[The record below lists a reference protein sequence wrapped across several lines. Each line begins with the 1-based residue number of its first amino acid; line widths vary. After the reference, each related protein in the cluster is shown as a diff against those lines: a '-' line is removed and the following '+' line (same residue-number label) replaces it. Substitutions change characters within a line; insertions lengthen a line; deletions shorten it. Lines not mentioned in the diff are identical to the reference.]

1 MPDTLPYVSGN
12 VIAASAG
19 TGKTYSLSSR
29 FLALMALGA
38 DPASLVALTFTRK
51 AAGEFCTR
59 IFRDLAAGAAAAP
72 APGQRNP
79 LTARLLETLSGLVA
93 VGEGKACLLH
103 PASNP
108 VPLLPSTEFGAGAD
122 ALMEEFCR
130 RQREEAQPPKAPEQ
144 LCHAYPQLYADWD
157 EGFFQQLLEK
167 LVRAMPRLTLATFD
181 SFFQRIAAAHC
192 TELGIS
198 DLHPVTGEDADRAR
212 RAAIR
217 ALLQAAEAH
226 EEAFCELYR
235 DVADESSDN
244 MVQRLEGQIKTFLS
258 LFHRFPRAEQW
269 SGAAFALPTHDER
282 AQKVLRRT
290 QGMYRL
296 MQHYDAAYQRS
307 VLSEGRCTFDDVAR
321 AAAQL
326 LRRDDLPT
334 EAAFDL
340 NTRLRHWMLDEF
352 QDTNPQQWAI
362 LEPLLDDALQ
372 SSLPA
377 EYELE
382 GRGRYV
388 AHESSVFVVGDV
400 KQSIYAFRGGTP
412 DILQQMLPG
421 DRPNRWRAYLAPTEL
436 QLNYRSAPLL
446 LGHDPACPTGFVNRL
461 FRRLHDMARE
471 EGRPGDAAALTPDFY
486 HHGSA
491 RQDLAGYLSVQA
503 LPEGDAEETREAMYR
518 EVEAILR
525 DKLCEGGRL
534 RPGISVGVL
543 LRSNKELLG
552 LYSYLRSVFGDSL
565 PLCMVSDE
573 FVALNTVMGELML
586 EFFRHLLHPSDEFRR
601 KLLEMSPLRQLMLEH
616 GADDWQQLAETRGY
630 AAIVHRLLALLD
642 PGERSRT
649 AQEWLQAAQQFDAKG
664 GTTEE
669 WIQSICRLS
678 YTADPPENSIRLMTM
693 HKSKGLEFDAVILPL
708 ISSQNIDDTRTLS
721 YLSTEDGQSVLLNPG
736 DTKLRE
742 QLGLGAA
749 VERWRA
755 QRRAQEYNLLYVAVT
770 RAKQALYIL
779 LHGKARP
786 YKVDS
791 KTKRYKKELS
801 MTTSALIMRALNL
814 MKEPQREQPDGCE
827 LLMEEGEPEWWRGRA
842 LAPSPAVVSPLCG
855 LRAGKL
861 QRRKRTPST
870 LHEDTSPAPSVL
882 NAAGREAAAFG
893 TAVHACFEQLE
904 WLRADEEPAPT
915 GQPEEARALVRAA
928 LREPSVRALFT
939 RPATPCTVLNEQP
952 LEAVL
957 RDGTWL
963 SATIDRLVLH
973 GADAACTRILAADI
987 IDYKTDRADAPEL
1000 FRRHREQ
1007 MRAYRQL
1014 VAAALDLPLA
1024 QVCVTLVS
1032 CPDTAAACALPFP
1045 PELLG

>member
-130 RQREEAQPPKAPEQ
+130 RQREEVQPPKAPEQ
-144 LCHAYPQLYADWD
+144 LCRAYPQLPADWD

-198 DLHPVTGEDADRAR
+198 ELHPVTGEDADRAR

-244 MVQRLEGQIKTFLS
+244 MVQRLEGQITTYLS

-269 SGAAFALPTHDER
+269 SGAAFALPTDDER
-282 AQKVLRRT
+282 AQKAIRRT
-290 QGMYRL
+290 QSMYRL
-296 MQHYDAAYQRS
+296 MQRYDAVYQRS

-377 EYELE
+377 EYET
-382 GRGRYV
+382 GAGDRYP
-388 AHESSVFVVGDV
+388 AHEASVFVVGDV

-421 DRPNRWRAYLAPTEL
+421 GRPNRWRSYLAPTEL

-446 LGHDPACPTGFVNRL
+446 LGHDPARPTGFVNRL

-491 RQDLAGYLSVQA
+491 RQDVAGYLSVQA

-525 DKLCEGGRL
+525 NKLCEGGRL

-601 KLLEMSPLRQLMLEH
+601 KLLEMSPLQQLMQEH
-616 GADDWQQLAETRGY
+616 GADDWQHLAETRGY
-630 AAIVHRLLALLD
+630 AAVVHRLLALLD

-649 AQEWLQAAQQFDAKG
+649 AQEWLQAAQQFDAEG

-693 HKSKGLEFDAVILPL
+693 HKSKGLEFDAVILPFTG
-708 ISSQNIDDTRTLS
+708 SQNIDDTRTLS
-721 YLSTEDGQSVLLNPG
+721 HLSTEDGQGVLLNPG

-801 MTTSALIMRALNL
+801 MTTSALMMRALNL
-814 MKEPQREQPDGCE
+814 MKEPQREQPDCCE
-827 LLMEEGEPEWWRGRA
+827 LLMEEGEPEWWCGRA
-842 LAPSPAVVSPLCG
+842 PAPSPAVASPPSG

-870 LHEDTSPAPSVL
+870 LHEDTAPAPAVL

-904 WLRADEEPAPT
+904 WLRADEEPTPT
-915 GQPEEARALVRAA
+915 GQPVEACALVRAA

-963 SATIDRLVLH
+963 SGTIDRLVLH

-1014 VAAALDLPLA
+1014 IAAALGLPRA
-1024 QVCVTLVS
+1024 QVRVTLVS
-1032 CPDTAAACALPFP
+1032 CPDTAAARALPFP
-1045 PELLG
+1045 PELLD